1 MNDNRFSFQGIALH
15 AYFPVEEE
23 DITRSSLIGSQGKWR
38 SIVWRGSPFSFSGI
52 IQATWL

>member
-1 MNDNRFSFQGIALH
+1 MNDNRFSSQGIALH